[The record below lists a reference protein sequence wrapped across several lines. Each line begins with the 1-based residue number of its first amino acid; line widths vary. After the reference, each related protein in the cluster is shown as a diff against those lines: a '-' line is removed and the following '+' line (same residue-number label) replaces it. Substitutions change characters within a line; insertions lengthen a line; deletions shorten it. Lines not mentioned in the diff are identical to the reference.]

1 MEKLAYA
8 VIGAS
13 FGVALMA
20 ILPLVQGGDTPPLQ
34 SVNAMEMTSDTNSP
48 ATARMQMNAMAE
60 HSHPPREVAPDGPVP
75 SVTHLMFPDVMD
87 GYNVQILPVNFA
99 FTPADINREVQDNE
113 GHAHI
118 YVNGMKISRVYGQ
131 WFHLPAKLLKPGLN
145 EVTVTLNANDHSEW
159 ALDGVPISSTFQV
172 KVAN

>member
-1 MEKLAYA
+1 MEKLAYI

-20 ILPLVQGGDTPPLQ
+20 ILPMVQGADTPPRQ
-34 SVNAMEMTSDTNSP
+34 SVSTMEMPEDTKN
-48 ATARMQMNAMAE
+48 AAMAE
-60 HSHPPREVAPDGPVP
+60 HSHPPREVAPDRPVP

-99 FTPADINREVQDNE
+99 FTPADINRAVQDNE

-118 YVNGMKISRVYGQ
+118 YVNGVKIGRVYAP
-131 WFHLPAKLLKPGLN
+131 WVHLPAKLLRPGLN

-159 ALDGVPISSTFQV
+159 ALDGVPISSTVKV